1 MSESA
6 PTLLDA
12 MESRLQRWAE
22 WMELGETCGYSR
34 TNVLHES
41 WSPPAPGR
49 APTPRVVRG
58 TDARDTHRAICTL
71 SMRLQET
78 LHAVYVRRLRGEFAA
93 QQLECSAE
101 TVPQRVREAKR
112 RIAAALAQDEAPR
125 ADRSCVHG

>member
-1 MSESA
+1 MSTTA

-41 WSPPAPGR
+41 WSPPVPGR
-49 APTPRVVRG
+49 APAPRVVRG

-78 LHAVYVRRLRGEFAA
+78 LHAVYVRRLRGELTADEERSETEFIRAHLDKIGAPHWQEFLAA
-93 QQLECSAE
+93 W
-101 TVPQRVREAKR
+101 
-112 RIAAALAQDEAPR
+112 
-125 ADRSCVHG
+125 G